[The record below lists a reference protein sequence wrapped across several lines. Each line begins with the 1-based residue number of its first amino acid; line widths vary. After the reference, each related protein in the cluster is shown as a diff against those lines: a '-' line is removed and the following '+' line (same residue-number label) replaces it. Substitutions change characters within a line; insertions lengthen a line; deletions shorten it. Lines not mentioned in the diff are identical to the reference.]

1 MIENDPAADGI
12 DFFANFEKP
21 EQLSLVVGQLLGS
34 LNDMVWCTS
43 LDGTKLLFMNSA
55 AERIYGQPIEV
66 LLSDMSVWRD
76 AIHPEDRRTV
86 ANNLNRLSD
95 VDYIE
100 SQYRIRRP
108 DGTIRWLRDTVR
120 VVQDSHGA
128 ACCIAGIATDI
139 TEQKLA
145 ESTVEESK
153 AVFNALVESLP
164 LNVLRKNMQ
173 GQLVFANQRCCRA
186 LNRPLNDI
194 VGKTDFD
201 LFPQELATKYHEDD
215 LEVLRSGKDRIDIE
229 EHRTPEGK
237 TIYVEVLKGCV
248 YDSKGNVS
256 GIQCLFWDIS
266 NRVYAELALERERD
280 LLRTLMDNL
289 PDLIFV
295 KDREGKF
302 LTVNAAMLRLMKASS
317 SEDVIGRDDRD
328 FWSPE
333 LAEHFMSDDRRI
345 MESGQGI
352 NDLEEQ
358 AVDAEGNESWLL
370 TTKVPFRDS
379 EGNVAGVLGIGR
391 DITRRKLAE
400 QQMRRQT
407 LEARLLYQSTTLAGL
422 TSSFTEAL
430 QGCTDLV
437 CELTGWPVGHVYLPD
452 EERQV
457 LEPTDI
463 WHHTDDDRFQ
473 KFRQVTE
480 ESVLKPGVGLPGRI
494 WNNQRPCWV
503 RNMQEETG
511 SPRTDVCAE
520 LNIKGAFGFPI
531 VIDDELVAVLEFF
544 SFEEID
550 MDDQLLLIFQ
560 SVGEQIGR
568 VVKRRRAR
576 AALQA
581 AKEAADAANRAK
593 SDFLAN
599 MSHEIRTPM
608 NAVIGM
614 SELLLESPL
623 ETSQRDYARMIHE
636 SGESLLSIINDILD
650 FSKIEAGKL
659 DLEEITFSLQDS
671 LADTMRSLAVRAHG
685 KNLELA
691 FHVTDE
697 IPDGLVGD
705 AGRLRQVILNLVGN
719 AIKFTDQ
726 GEVVVQVREV
736 SRTDDDVVLQFS
748 VRDTGVG
755 IAPDRLDRV
764 FEAFEQADSSTTR
777 RFGGTGLGLTI
788 SSRIVSL
795 MHGRIW
801 AESDLGKG
809 STFIFT
815 ARFGIT
821 DELPAHPHREY
832 LGRVTGMK
840 TLIVDDNATNR
851 RILHD
856 VVKARGMEPVL
867 ASCAD
872 EALKLL
878 REAKA
883 SGEQFS
889 LVLSDV
895 NMPGVDGFTLAEKI
909 RKDEHLGELVIIML
923 TSGDRPSDRKRC
935 AELDIS
941 AHLMKPVK
949 QSELFNSI
957 VVAFGI
963 SSMESESG
971 PAQVDAAETA
981 VPRLNILL
989 AEDAKA
995 NQMLAI
1001 GLLHKKWHH
1010 EVTIA
1015 NNGREAVDLAAKG
1028 NFDLILM
1035 DIQMPEMDGLEA
1047 TAEIRRLEAEG
1058 KIKSAHHAR
1067 LPIIA
1072 MTAHAMKG
1080 DKERCLAG
1088 GMDGYVSKPVR
1099 AQELYETLKE
1109 FAPVGLDTSST
1120 TPTEVNSGV
1129 DIDWNSAL
1137 EAVAGDKDLL
1147 VTVIDAFLEECP
1159 QHMADLATAIS
1170 SQDSKTSHRLAHLIK
1185 GAMATLAVNSV
1196 KDVALELEQICK
1208 DGNMERAQMLYEKL
1222 EPQLLK
1228 ACEVLEDC
1236 VSHPDKI
1243 SHA

>member
-66 LLSDMSVWRD
+66 LLSDLSVWRD

-599 MSHEIRTPM
+599 MSHEIRNPM
-608 NAVIGM
+608 NAIVGFTDV
-614 SELLLESPL
+614 LRRGLEDTE
-623 ETSQRDYARMIHE
+623 ETRREYLDTIHA
-636 SGESLLSIINDILD
+636 SGTHLVGLINDILD
-650 FSKIEAGKL
+650 LSKIEAGKL
-659 DLEEITFSLQDS
+659 E
-671 LADTMRSLAVRAHG
+671 
-685 KNLELA
+685 LELRPTTPYQLVA
-691 FHVTDE
+691 QVISVLKMKAEQQDLTLDARIIGRIPETIQTD
-697 IPDGLVGD
+697 PT
-705 AGRLRQVILNLVGN
+705 RLRQILMNLVGN
-719 AIKFTDQ
+719 AVKFTQ
-726 GEVVVQVREV
+726 EGGVRITSELVNTAGRPQLKFQVI
-736 SRTDDDVVLQFS
+736 
-748 VRDTGVG
+748 DTGVG
-755 IAPDRLDRV
+755 MTERQMSRLFRP
-764 FEAFEQADSSTTR
+764 FTQADSSTTR

-788 SSRIVSL
+788 SR
-795 MHGRIW
+795 RF
-801 AESDLGKG
+801 AEMLGG
-809 STFIFT
+809 YINVVRSEPESGTHFRAAIDT
-815 ARFGIT
+815 GPLDGI
-821 DELPAHPHREY
+821 AFR
-832 LGRVTGMK
+832 
-840 TLIVDDNATNR
+840 NA
-851 RILHD
+851 D
-856 VVKARGMEPVL
+856 AM
-867 ASCAD
+867 
-872 EALKLL
+872 L
-878 REAKA
+878 REATA
-883 SGEQFS
+883 RS
-889 LVLSDV
+889 LRQESADPL
-895 NMPGVDGFTLAEKI
+895 TLC
-909 RKDEHLGELVIIML
+909 DH
-923 TSGDRPSDRKRC
+923 
-935 AELDIS
+935 
-941 AHLMKPVK
+941 
-949 QSELFNSI
+949 Q
-957 VVAFGI
+957 
-963 SSMESESG
+963 
-971 PAQVDAAETA
+971 
-981 VPRLNILL
+981 ILL
-989 AEDAKA
+989 AEDGID
-995 NQMLAI
+995 NQRLIARFLQQAGATVHVVADGKQAVDAAI
-1001 GLLHKKWHH
+1001 Q
-1010 EVTIA
+1010 A
-1015 NNGREAVDLAAKG
+1015 MNGRRG
-1028 NFDLILM
+1028 FDVILM
-1035 DIQMPEMDGLEA
+1035 DMQMPALSGYDA
-1047 TAEIRRLEAEG
+1047 TRMLRDAGYTR
-1058 KIKSAHHAR
+1058 
-1067 LPIIA
+1067 PIIA
-1072 MTAHAMKG
+1072 LTANAMVG
-1080 DKERCLAG
+1080 DRQKCLEAG
-1088 GMDGYVSKPVR
+1088 CDEFVSKPIR
-1099 AQELYETLKE
+1099 RTTLLE
-1109 FAPVGLDTSST
+1109 RIRDCVQ
-1120 TPTEVNSGV
+1120 TPS
-1129 DIDWNSAL
+1129 
-1137 EAVAGDKDLL
+1137 
-1147 VTVIDAFLEECP
+1147 
-1159 QHMADLATAIS
+1159 AIS
-1170 SQDSKTSHRLAHLIK
+1170 S
-1185 GAMATLAVNSV
+1185 
-1196 KDVALELEQICK
+1196 E
-1208 DGNMERAQMLYEKL
+1208 
-1222 EPQLLK
+1222 
-1228 ACEVLEDC
+1228 
-1236 VSHPDKI
+1236 
-1243 SHA
+1243 